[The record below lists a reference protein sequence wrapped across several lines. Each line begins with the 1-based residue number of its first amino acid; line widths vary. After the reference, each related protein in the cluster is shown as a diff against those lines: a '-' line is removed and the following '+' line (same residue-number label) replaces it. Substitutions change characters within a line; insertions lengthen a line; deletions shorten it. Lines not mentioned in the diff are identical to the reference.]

1 MLRKNL
7 WRGRKWAGAA
17 AAVAVA
23 GSLAASALPA
33 FASPELLTPPVPA
46 LAGAIVS
53 PNPELPQK
61 CGLNLAM
68 VFDMSASMSNSD
80 VSTVKEA
87 STAAVA
93 ALQGTATTMGVYSF
107 ATFAQQELA
116 ATSLASAQGAG
127 SVTNSINALVRPSD
141 TRTWDGGTNWQQG
154 LNIVP
159 ASTYDG
165 VIFFTDGDPTFYGPA
180 PLNERGDG
188 ASGNGGT
195 GQGGDANIA
204 ASLNA
209 AIPEANRLKDA
220 GTRIVSVGVTG
231 ANADRLAKIS
241 GPVAG
246 SDYFT
251 TNYDELANILKGIAT
266 AGCSG
271 TLNVNKAVEAF
282 DSTETTPGEGW
293 VFDAAAEGAEPAVL
307 TTGANG
313 QAGMSLNFPAKAPVK
328 VTIKERQQPGYSVV
342 AKNGFNAVCTRD
354 GRPLPVA
361 NTDDAGNIG
370 FEVTAE
376 AGTITSCTV
385 TNKAPIKAWT
395 MEKTSDTAGTVNPGD
410 TITYTVVASNTGEE
424 TVDGITFLDDLS
436 DVLDDATFVSGSAK
450 LVVDGG
456 AAAAVADPAGNILTA
471 GPFSLAKGGSAALSY
486 QVQVKDDAYGATLTN
501 AVTGTGS
508 VPPAQCVAADPC
520 TTTDI
525 VPPKPSPT
533 ATPTPTETE
542 TPTPTETE
550 TPTPTETE
558 TPTEA
563 PSETGVPTTGAPATT
578 EAVATTAPGTGPAS
592 NMETAVTAPG
602 KDLAVTGAGSALPLL
617 LGGLLLAGGT
627 TMLLLRRIRRAH

>member
-1 MLRKNL
+1 M
-7 WRGRKWAGAA
+7 AGAV

-33 FASPELLTPPVPA
+33 FASPELPAPPVSA
-46 LAGAIVS
+46 LAGANVS

-68 VFDMSASMSNSD
+68 VFDMSSSMSTSD
-80 VSTVKEA
+80 VATVKEA
-87 STAAVA
+87 STAAVS

-127 SVTNSINALVRPSD
+127 RVTSSINALVRPSD
-141 TRTWDGGTNWQQG
+141 TQTWHGGTNWQQG

-159 ASTYDG
+159 TNTYDG
-165 VIFFTDGDPTFYGPA
+165 VIFFTDGDPTFFGPT
-180 PLNERGDG
+180 PLNERGNG

-195 GQGGDANIA
+195 GQGGNANIT

-220 GTRIVSVGVTG
+220 GTRIVSVGVAG

-251 TNYDELANILKGIAT
+251 TNYEELADILKGIAT

-282 DSTETTPGEGW
+282 DSTETTPGQGW

-313 QAGMSLNFPAKAPVK
+313 QAGLALNFPAGEPVK
-328 VTIKERQQPGYSVV
+328 VTIKERQQPGYTVV
-342 AKNGFNAVCTRD
+342 AKDGFNAVCTRD
-354 GRPLPVA
+354 GQPLEVT
-361 NTDDAGNIG
+361 NTDDTGNIG

-385 TNKAPIKAWT
+385 TNKAPVTAWT
-395 MEKTSDTAGTVNPGD
+395 MEKTSDTDGTVNPGD
-410 TITYTVVASNTGEE
+410 TISYTVEASNTGEE
-424 TVDGITFLDDLS
+424 TVDGITFRDDLS

-456 AAAAVADPAGNILTA
+456 AATAVEDPAGTLLSA
-471 GPFSLAKGGSAALSY
+471 GPFGLAKGATATLHY
-486 QVQVKDDAYGATLTN
+486 QVRVNDDAYEATLTN
-501 AVTGTGS
+501 AVTGAGS
-508 VPPAQCVAADPC
+508 VPPAQCVEAEPC

-525 VPPKPSPT
+525 VPPKP
-533 ATPTPTETE
+533 TE
-542 TPTPTETE
+542 TPTPTETPE
-550 TPTPTETE
+550 PTPTETPTV
-558 TPTEA
+558 TPTETPEPTA
-563 PSETGVPTTGAPATT
+563 TASETKVPTSSAPA
-578 EAVATTAPGTGPAS
+578 TGPAS
-592 NMETAVTAPG
+592 NMTTTPTADSVSS
-602 KDLAVTGAGSALPLL
+602 KDLAVTGAGSSLPLL

-627 TMLLLRRIRRAH
+627 LMLLVRRVRRTH